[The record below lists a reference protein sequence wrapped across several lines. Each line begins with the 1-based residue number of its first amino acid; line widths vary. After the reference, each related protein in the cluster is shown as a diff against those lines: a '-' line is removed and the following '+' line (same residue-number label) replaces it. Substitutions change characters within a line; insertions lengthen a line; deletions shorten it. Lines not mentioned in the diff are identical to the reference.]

1 MPITMATARV
11 NAAPLANRSASGTAA
26 RRRKDGM
33 SAGARAPAR
42 SAVIARK
49 RPAPA
54 TRAAP
59 GIRLRLIGSG
69 PERTPAPGLFANRL
83 ARSQSCMLSITD
95 NIYRRASAGGA
106 PAPRRPAATIYSEAR
121 LGRRGPS
128 PATACSDDLFGS
140 ALRPAGPQPR
150 DGLQRAQR
158 T

>member
-33 SAGARAPAR
+33 SAGARDPAR

-59 GIRLRLIGSG
+59 GIRLRVIGG
-69 PERTPAPGLFANRL
+69 GG
-83 ARSQSCMLSITD
+83 
-95 NIYRRASAGGA
+95 GGA
-106 PAPRRPAATIYSEAR
+106 PAPGVLANRPPPP
-121 LGRRGPS
+121 PS
-128 PATACSDDLFGS
+128 PMFSLVGLLWPPFLLGHRVDVPPRSRGASS
-140 ALRPAGPQPR
+140 VPA
-150 DGLQRAQR
+150 
-158 T
+158 